1 MQPFAGRQKEV
12 ALEQF
17 LQQVVNGLSL
27 GSIYALIALGYTMVY
42 GIIKL
47 INFAHCD
54 VYMIGAYVG
63 YACMTFLHLGFVA
76 SLCISMLVC
85 MVLGVIIEKVAYK
98 PLRNAARIAVL
109 ITAIGVSYLLEYGM
123 MYFVKANV
131 RTYPEK
137 TGILAMTFQ
146 LGNINISM
154 LQILIVAITVVLMI
168 ALQLIVKKTRIGKAM
183 RATSQDQDAAELM
196 GINVNTTISFTFAL
210 GSALAGATGV
220 LVGIYYNSI
229 DPLMGFLPG
238 LKAFVAAVFGGIGI
252 IPGAMIGGYFI
263 GIVETF
269 VSGYGG
275 SMYKDAIVFA
285 ILILVLIIK
294 PSGLLGKST
303 REKV

>member
-1 MQPFAGRQKEV
+1 M
-12 ALEQF
+12 
-17 LQQVVNGLSL
+17 VNGLSL

-63 YACMTFLHLGFVA
+63 YACMTFLHLGFTA
-76 SLCISMLVC
+76 SLCIAMLVC
-85 MVLGVIIEKVAYK
+85 MVLGVVIEKVAYK
-98 PLRNAARIAVL
+98 PLRNATRIAVL

-123 MYFVKANV
+123 MYFMKANV
-131 RTYPEK
+131 RTYPPM
-137 TGILAMTFQ
+137 TGLLAKSFQ
-146 LGNINISM
+146 LGGVTISM
-154 LQILIVAITVVLMI
+154 LQILIVAVTVILMI

-196 GINVNTTISFTFAL
+196 GINVNTT
-210 GSALAGATGV
+210 
-220 LVGIYYNSI
+220 NSI

-263 GIVETF
+263 GAVETF
-269 VSGYGG
+269 VSGYGS

-294 PSGLLGKST
+294 PSGLLGKAT
-303 REKV
+303 KEKV

>member
-1 MQPFAGRQKEV
+1 M
-12 ALEQF
+12 EQF

-210 GSALAGATGV
+210 GSALAGAAGV
-220 LVGIYYNSI
+220 LVGISLQFHRSSDGIPARTEGLRRCSVRRDWNYPRRYDRWLLYRYCGNLRFPVTAVPCTRTPSY
-229 DPLMGFLPG
+229 LP
-238 LKAFVAAVFGGIGI
+238 F
-252 IPGAMIGGYFI
+252 
-263 GIVETF
+263 
-269 VSGYGG
+269 
-275 SMYKDAIVFA
+275 
-285 ILILVLIIK
+285 
-294 PSGLLGKST
+294 
-303 REKV
+303 